1 MADNDY
7 LAEGFDPHSLKVAQ
21 LKSILGKHGVTTPT
35 SQKKKEV
42 YVDLFNTQITP
53 FRDRFA
59 KEATKSYGKPP
70 KSFGNGEEEPESR
83 DDPQAGIFDS
93 GQGSSANVSSAAP
106 TPAAVRK
113 RRGVAAAASGSSD
126 DAQPAAQSPAEVLP
140 HDDKNPFSEDNVFQ
154 TSPTRPVVTKTP
166 KKSPARRPQSELPA
180 GSSSSLANI
189 LDYGQDSEEVSAP
202 STPVKKPVK
211 RKSRA
216 ATTSAAVASPQPFS
230 FKNSFA
236 RSMPDEEEDDDVEK
250 IRPTTP
256 VRTSTRRK
264 TSATSGLASPVK
276 KTPAAKRKIVG
287 SSLRPQV
294 GTGDGGSE
302 EDLIP
307 VKRKTR
313 SSKSKAMPEYQE
325 SSSDLPADEK
335 SDEEA
340 TASGHYQSVPQKAP
354 ASPASEEDEFV
365 PAETGSPA
373 TEAWST
379 VTPKKPTPPPTV
391 GSAMSPPRVTST
403 HKYRRPT
410 TALPRGQSDSWNV
423 ALLLVV
429 LVASAFGMWYW
440 EQKDVLEFC
449 DPAKTAPAPYAGYN
463 PLGYILPTCKKCP
476 DNAVCVGQTVLS
488 CESGDYIAKPDKI
501 TSLAPWA
508 APALPFFVA
517 HPTCV
522 LDTRKQ
528 QEDLKRARNVHMLL
542 ELLETT
548 VRHWIGRTECGG
560 LDHAVGEDLRDP
572 TTGRILGMPTETAR
586 KELHKLVEKKWNS
599 ERFKTFWSLAMEEI
613 RTPHRYAPAGD
624 DDDVSRVPTPDIV
637 ERFDRSNFT
646 RILIPAKPP
655 IMPLACRLRR
665 SIWETCR
672 AYWMQLS
679 SLGITVLF
687 FVWFSYKRQNIAR
700 EARIVARVLDDVV
713 DAASEEADAFATD
726 PLRHPIPGLRIDQ
739 LRDYYLPAHAAT
751 ATAGGAT
758 SNNDD
763 YRHPEGAAVDDH
775 GRMRFHIP
783 DDAARTR
790 IWDAVAALVQRNSS
804 MKETVMDVQGQSHEV
819 WQWIGSHALSPRA
832 AKKTSTRV
840 LGDPAAVKKLDFGAV
855 AGKSSSSGSGGS
867 GGGSA
872 AGEGLAP
879 APPASSLYPESP

>member
-1 MADNDY
+1 MADEQEQDY
-7 LAEGFDPHSLKVAQ
+7 LADDFDPKSLKIAQ

-42 YVDLFNTQITP
+42 YVDLFKSQITP

-59 KEATKSYGKPP
+59 KEATKSFGKPP
-70 KSFGNGEEEPESR
+70 KNFGNGEEEPESR
-83 DDPQAGIFDS
+83 DDPLSRNFDS
-93 GQGSSANVSSAAP
+93 GQGSSANVSSGAP

-126 DAQPAAQSPAEVLP
+126 DAQPATESLAKILSK
-140 HDDKNPFSEDNVFQ
+140 DDGETFSQDNVFQ
-154 TSPTRPVVTKTP
+154 ASPTRPVVPKSL
-166 KKSPARRPQSELPA
+166 KKSPAKRRQSELPTE
-180 GSSSSLANI
+180 SSSSLAEL
-189 LDYGQDSEEVSAP
+189 LDYGPDSEEVSAP
-202 STPVKKPVK
+202 TTPVKKLVK

-216 ATTSAAVASPQPFS
+216 AMPAAAASPQPFS
-230 FKNSFA
+230 FKKSFE
-236 RSMPDEEEDDDVEK
+236 RSMPDEEEDDDVEE

-256 VRTSTRRK
+256 VRASTRRK

-294 GTGDGGSE
+294 GMGDGGSE

-307 VKRKTR
+307 IKRKTR
-313 SSKSKAMPEYQE
+313 SSKAVAESQE
-325 SSSDLPADEK
+325 SSSDLPADDK
-335 SDEEA
+335 SDGEPTSSGRYKAVPTGSPA
-340 TASGHYQSVPQKAP
+340 TA
-354 ASPASEEDEFV
+354 ASEEDEFV

-379 VTPKKPTPPPTV
+379 VTPKKPTPPPSV
-391 GSAMSPPRVTST
+391 GSAMTPPRVTST

-410 TALPRGQSDSWNV
+410 TALPRGRSDSWNV
-423 ALLLVV
+423 AILLVV

-440 EQKDVLEFC
+440 EQKDILEFC
-449 DPAKTAPAPYAGYN
+449 DPAKTAPAPYTGYN
-463 PLGYILPTCKKCP
+463 PLGFVLPTCKRCP

-488 CESGDYIAKPDKI
+488 CESGDYISKPDKI

-508 APALPFFVA
+508 APALPFFIA

-548 VRHWIGRTECGG
+548 VRHWIGRAECGG

-572 TTGRILGMPTETAR
+572 TTGRILGMPTDTAR
-586 KELHKLVEKKWNS
+586 KELHKLVERKWNS

-613 RTPHRYAPAGD
+613 RTPHRYAPAS

-700 EARIVARVLDDVV
+700 EARIVARVLDDVL
-713 DAASEEADAFATD
+713 DAALEEADAFATD
-726 PLRHPIPGLRIDQ
+726 PVRHPIPGLRTDQ
-739 LRDYYLPAHAAT
+739 LRDYYLPTHAA
-751 ATAGGAT
+751 AGAT
-758 SNNDD
+758 NDD

-775 GRMRFHIP
+775 GRMRFHIH

-832 AKKTSTRV
+832 AKKAPV
-840 LGDPAAVKKLDFGAV
+840 GLGNPAAVKKLDFGAV
-855 AGKSSSSGSGGS
+855 AGTSSSSSSSGGGGG

-872 AGEGLAP
+872 AGEALAP